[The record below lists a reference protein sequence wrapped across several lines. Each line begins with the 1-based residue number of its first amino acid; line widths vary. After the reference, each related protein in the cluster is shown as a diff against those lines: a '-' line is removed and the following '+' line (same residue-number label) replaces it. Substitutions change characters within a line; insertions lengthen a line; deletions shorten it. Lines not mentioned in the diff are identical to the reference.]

1 MNEHVYHIHDLITV
15 RVNPKIRPWVL
26 KSINRQLGSFKSSEQ
41 DHSNPLMILVNPFE
55 MFSFPQENEIF
66 QNSEGG
72 RDSWCANRDSRLA
85 IEKKPTG
92 YAVYTDAM
100 FSFTGLIQQ
109 LFISNGIS
117 FAHAAALQNPAG
129 GVTILAGCGG
139 VGKTAL
145 SGFLVKEKGYKL
157 LGDDMIA
164 LTESGMCLAF
174 HKAFVLK
181 EYHSSVYPELFASR
195 KHMSLKKRV
204 TRSIIWNLYANVP
217 FRGIIDKFL
226 KSKGVYNRI
235 AFIPFIRRDYVD
247 IVPAEQIFDA
257 KCLGTKGSVT
267 KTILLLRCH
276 VPDFSIEE
284 QNGTWMA
291 RRIFAVLYQE
301 LENDLKRLFE
311 MGSLGLEDL
320 GADFWR
326 ARVILEK
333 AVSGAP
339 CRVLRI
345 PHKATP
351 EELARAFER
360 LGCIS

>member
-1 MNEHVYHIHDLITV
+1 MNEHIYHIHNLITV
-15 RVNPKIRPWVL
+15 RVNPKVRPWVL
-26 KSINRQLGSFKSSEQ
+26 KSINRQLGSFLSSKQ

-55 MFSFPQENEIF
+55 MFSFAQDREIF

-72 RDSWCANRDSRLA
+72 RDSWYANRDSRLA
-85 IEKKPTG
+85 IEKIPAG

-109 LFISNGIS
+109 LFISRGIS

-181 EYHSSVYPELFASR
+181 EYHRSVYPELFATR
-195 KHMSLKKRV
+195 KYMSLQKRA
-204 TRSIIWNLYANVP
+204 TRSIIWHLYANVP

-226 KSKGVYNRI
+226 KSQGVYNRI

-247 IVPAEQIFDA
+247 VVPAEQIFDA
-257 KCLGTKGSVT
+257 NCLAKQGPIA
-267 KTILLLRCH
+267 KTILLLRCS

-284 QNGTWMA
+284 QNGIWMA
-291 RRIFAVLYQE
+291 RRIFAILYQE
-301 LENDLKRLFE
+301 LENDLKRLLE

-320 GADFWR
+320 GVNFWR

-339 CRVLRI
+339 CRVMRI

-351 EELARAFER
+351 EELARAFEQ